1 VHIQQYTLLIGNNM
15 NNEEKI
21 QIINEKIYNL
31 SCIIDNLSYGI
42 SNIPWEESKGIDT
55 RQSDLNDYML
65 KKQAFLNELSQIE
78 DSGII

>member
-1 VHIQQYTLLIGNNM
+1 M

-65 KKQAFLNELSQIE
+65 KKQAFLNELNQIQ

>member
-1 VHIQQYTLLIGNNM
+1 M

-42 SNIPWEESKGIDT
+42 SSIPWEKSKGIDT

>member
-1 VHIQQYTLLIGNNM
+1 M

-65 KKQAFLNELSQIE
+65 KKQAFLNELSRIQ

>member
-1 VHIQQYTLLIGNNM
+1 M

-42 SNIPWEESKGIDT
+42 SNIPWEESKGIDI

>member
-1 VHIQQYTLLIGNNM
+1 M

>member
-1 VHIQQYTLLIGNNM
+1 M

-21 QIINEKIYNL
+21 QIINDKIN
-31 SCIIDNLSYGI
+31 SVSGIIDNLSYGI

-55 RQSDLNDYML
+55 RQSDLNDYIV
-65 KKQAFLNELSQIE
+65 KKQVLIEELSQIE